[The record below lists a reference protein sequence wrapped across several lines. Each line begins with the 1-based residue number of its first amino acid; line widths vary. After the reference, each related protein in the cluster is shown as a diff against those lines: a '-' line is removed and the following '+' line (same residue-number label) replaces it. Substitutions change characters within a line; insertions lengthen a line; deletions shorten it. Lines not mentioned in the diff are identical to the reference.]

1 MAVVGARLARW
12 AVLLMV
18 VLAGCGEPAVRGA
31 ASEGDVVFV
40 ERRRQ
45 LIAEIR
51 ASDRGISAPVLA
63 AVERVDRRRF
73 VRPEN
78 VDEAYENRPLP
89 IGEGQTISQPLIV
102 AMMTEALDLSPGD
115 RVLEVGTGS
124 GYQAAVLAE
133 MGADGLQRG
142 DHSGAC

>member
-1 MAVVGARLARW
+1 MGQVGGTMAVVGARLARW

-89 IGEGQTISQPLIV
+89 IGEGRRSR
-102 AMMTEALDLSPGD
+102 S
-115 RVLEVGTGS
+115 R
-124 GYQAAVLAE
+124 
-133 MGADGLQRG
+133 
-142 DHSGAC
+142 